1 MHRLA
6 VPLLFFLLPRLG
18 PSIFRFLRL
27 VWKLIFDKRVPM
39 VLRLLVPLALLYAL
53 PVFPNILKDSLHPVL
68 GRFDDLIV
76 LGFSL
81 LLLTKLAPKH
91 VVDEHMGIQPA
102 NPRPQEEDP
111 SKVVEGSAQIVEED

>member
-1 MHRLA
+1 LRLA
-6 VPLLFFLLPRLG
+6 
-18 PSIFRFLRL
+18 
-27 VWKLIFDKRVPM
+27 WKLIFDKRVPK

-53 PVFPNILKDSLHPVL
+53 PGFPNILKDSLHPIL

-111 SKVVEGSAQIVEED
+111 SKVVEGSAQILEED

>member
-1 MHRLA
+1 MRRLA

-53 PVFPNILKDSLHPVL
+53 PGFPNILKDSLHPVL

-91 VVDEHMGIQPA
+91 VVDEHMGIQSA

-111 SKVVEGSAQIVEED
+111 SKVVEGSAQILEED

>member
-53 PVFPNILKDSLHPVL
+53 PVFPNIVKDSLHPVL

>member
-6 VPLLFFLLPRLG
+6 APLLFFLLPRLG

-27 VWKLIFDKRVPM
+27 AWKLIFDKRVPK

-53 PVFPNILKDSLHPVL
+53 PGFPNILKDSLHPIL

-111 SKVVEGSAQIVEED
+111 SKVVEGSAQILEED

>member
-53 PVFPNILKDSLHPVL
+53 PGIPNILKDSLHPVL

>member
-6 VPLLFFLLPRLG
+6 IPLLFFLLPRLG

-53 PVFPNILKDSLHPVL
+53 PGFPNILKDSLHPVL